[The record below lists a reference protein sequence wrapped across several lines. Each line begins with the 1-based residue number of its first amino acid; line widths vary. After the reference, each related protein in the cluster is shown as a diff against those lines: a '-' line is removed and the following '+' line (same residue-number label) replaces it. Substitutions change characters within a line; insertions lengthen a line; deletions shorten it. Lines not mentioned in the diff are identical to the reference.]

1 MTLAR
6 LEMNHANFGSDL
18 ECMRYY
24 SECFTQMTRSQ
35 IMTYFTMLTHDK
47 ANNASLFTLFA

>member
-1 MTLAR
+1 
-6 LEMNHANFGSDL
+6 MNHANFGSDL